1 MKKSQIIKII
11 VVIISML
18 LLLVGSILIMKNVN
32 KSKYN
37 VNDEINKCMEQENYS
52 YRVNNGKVY
61 CYITNS
67 TTANTTTT
75 TKKTTKK
82 KTTKNIIK
90 TTIKEGTYKLT
101 HYGWD
106 CKGCGGNTASGYNVR
121 NTIYYNDAFYGRLR
135 IVAMKNLPFYS
146 VIKIKNYDGRD
157 IFAIVLDRGVGSGVI
172 DLLVENEAIASKLGI
187 RKNIEIEILRSGK

>member
-1 MKKSQIIKII
+1 MKKRIIIAII
-11 VVIISML
+11 ITIILSSL
-18 LLLVGSILIMKNVN
+18 CLVNYLTKETYDIN
-32 KSKYN
+32 K
-37 VNDEINKCMEQENYS
+37 EINKCMEQNNSS

-67 TTANTTTT
+67 TTTNTTQTTTKTVKTTQKT
-75 TKKTTKK
+75 TKKTTKHR
-82 KTTKNIIK
+82 TTVNN
-90 TTIKEGTYKLT
+90 GTYKLT

-135 IVAMKNLPFYS
+135 IVAMKNIPLYS

-157 IFAIVLDRGVGSGVI
+157 IFAIVLDRGVGSGII

-187 RKNIEIEILRSGK
+187 RNNIEIEVLR

>member
-1 MKKSQIIKII
+1 MKKRIIIAII
-11 VVIISML
+11 ITIILSSL
-18 LLLVGSILIMKNVN
+18 CLVNYLTKETYDMN
-32 KSKYN
+32 K
-37 VNDEINKCMEQENYS
+37 EINKCMEQNNSS

-61 CYITNS
+61 CYITNY
-67 TTANTTTT
+67 TTTNTTTT

-90 TTIKEGTYKLT
+90 TTMKEGTYKLT

-121 NTIYYNDAFYGRLR
+121 NTIYYNDVTYSKLR
-135 IVAMKNLPFYS
+135 IAAMKDLPLYS

-172 DLLVENEAIASKLGI
+172 DLLVENEKTASKLGI
-187 RKNIEIEILRSGK
+187 RKNIEIEVLRYGKN